1 MRAVAFSLS
10 TWLGVCW
17 GALGVVGRQVSSAY
31 NPSMEAAQPAFPGR
45 PTNTQAS
52 GPGLL
57 LGHYLK
63 ARQEIYYTEWAAVT
77 IQT

>member
-1 MRAVAFSLS
+1 
-10 TWLGVCW
+10 
-17 GALGVVGRQVSSAY
+17 
-31 NPSMEAAQPAFPGR
+31 MEAAQPAFPGR

-57 LGHYLK
+57 LGHHLK
-63 ARQEIYYTEWAAVT
+63 ARPEIYYTEWAAVT